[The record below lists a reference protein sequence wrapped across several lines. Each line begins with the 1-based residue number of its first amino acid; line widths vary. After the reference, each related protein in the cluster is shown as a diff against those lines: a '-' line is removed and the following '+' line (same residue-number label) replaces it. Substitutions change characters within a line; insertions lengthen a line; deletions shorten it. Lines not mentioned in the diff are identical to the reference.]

1 VILAEMGKK
10 TKEGWVFT
18 FRFPKS
24 LTDGSK
30 VKIKVLAWPAAE
42 FAASLALGWFAVS
55 GSFCM

>member
-1 VILAEMGKK
+1 MGKK